1 MINRKVEVHPILDRG
16 MIYNS
21 EEACL
26 LLKICKKSLQ
36 TLRDQGQISSS
47 KIRGKIIYTYDDIME
62 LILKN
67 RRPRYA

>member
-1 MINRKVEVHPILDRG
+1 MINRKAEVIPLLDRG

-36 TLRDQGQISSS
+36 TLRDQGQISFV
-47 KIRGKIIYTYDDIME
+47 KIGGKIIYTYDDIME
-62 LILKN
+62 IISNN

>member
-1 MINRKVEVHPILDRG
+1 MIKKVEVNLVLDRG
-16 MIYNS
+16 MIYTS

-36 TLRDQGQISSS
+36 TLRDQGRISFV
-47 KIRGKIIYTYDDIME
+47 KIGGKIIYTYDDIME
-62 LILKN
+62 IISKN